1 MKRKSN
7 NKKLL
12 RRFVSYYKDYKGLM
26 AFSLF
31 CAFITA
37 LCEMTLPLIARYLTD
52 VVQNRFEDLTLS
64 LILTIGAVY
73 LAVRLVD
80 TAANYFMANQ
90 GHVMGAKMERD
101 MRRDLFAHLETL
113 SFDYFDNTKVGQIMS
128 RITSD
133 LFDVT
138 EFAHHCPE
146 EFFLAGVKIITSFV
160 ILSTFDVYLTLILFA
175 FIPITIVCGLH
186 FRKKM
191 RIAYTKNRHQRGE
204 INADVEDS
212 LLGVRVVKSF
222 ARESYEKEKFAKGN
236 EKFLDIKKET
246 YKYMAGFASVT
257 RMCEGI
263 MYVAVI
269 FFGGL
274 FMLYLD
280 LSVPDFVAYL
290 LYVTTLLTSVRRIID
305 YTEQFQN
312 GISGIERFYE
322 IMDVEPTIIGG
333 DKELNNVEGNIT
345 FDSVGFSYNDNKDVL
360 TDIDLNIKKG
370 ENIAIV
376 GPSGGGK
383 STLCS
388 LIPRFYDVTRGDIKI
403 DGVSIKDVTL
413 ESLRTNIGTVQQ
425 DVYLFSGT
433 VFENIAYGKI
443 GATLDEAIEAAKQ
456 AGAHEFISKL
466 ENGYDTYVG
475 ERGVKLSG
483 GEKQRISIARVFL
496 KNPPILIL
504 DEATSAL
511 DNESERAVQQSLE
524 RLTKGRTTL
533 TIAHRLTTIRNATRI
548 LVLTKD
554 GIVEEGTHKELLEK
568 NGIYAELYALYS
580 CDN

>member
-1 MKRKSN
+1 MKKKN

-12 RRFVSYYKDYKGLM
+12 RRFVSYYKNYKGLM

-31 CAFITA
+31 CALVTA
-37 LCEMTLPLIARYLTD
+37 LCEMTLPLIARYLTG

-64 LILTIGAVY
+64 LILIVGASY
-73 LAVRLVD
+73 LAVRLID
-80 TAANYFMANQ
+80 TAAGYFMANQ

-146 EFFLAGVKIITSFV
+146 EFFLAGVKIVTSFV
-160 ILSTFDVYLTLILFA
+160 ILSTFDIYLTLIIFA
-175 FIPITIVCGLH
+175 FIPITIALGLH

-191 RIAYTKNRHQRGE
+191 RAAYTKNRHQRGE

-222 ARESYEKEKFAKGN
+222 ARESYEEEKFAKGN

-246 YKYMAGFASVT
+246 YKYMASFASVT

-290 LYVTTLLTSVRRIID
+290 LYVPTLLTSVRRIID

-322 IMDVEPTIIGG
+322 IMDIKASIVGG
-333 DKELNNVEGNIT
+333 EKELTAVDGNIK
-345 FDSVGFSYNDNKDVL
+345 FENVCFSYNGNKDVL
-360 TDIDLNIKKG
+360 TNIDLDIKKG
-370 ENIAIV
+370 ENVAIV

-388 LIPRFYDVTRGDIKI
+388 LIPRFYDVTDGEITI
-403 DGVSIKDVTL
+403 DGVSVKDVTL
-413 ESLRTNIGTVQQ
+413 KSLRENIGVVQQ

-433 VFENIAYGKI
+433 VLENIVYGKI
-443 GATLDEAIEAAKQ
+443 GATMEEAVEAAKQ

-496 KNPPILIL
+496 KDPPILIL

-524 RLTKGRTTL
+524 RLMKGRTTL
-533 TIAHRLTTIRNATRI
+533 TIAHRLTTVKNASRI
-548 LVLTKD
+548 IVLTKD
-554 GIVEEGTHKELLEK
+554 GIAEEGTHRELIEK
-568 NGIYAELYALYS
+568 RGFYYELYSLYA
-580 CDN
+580 CEG